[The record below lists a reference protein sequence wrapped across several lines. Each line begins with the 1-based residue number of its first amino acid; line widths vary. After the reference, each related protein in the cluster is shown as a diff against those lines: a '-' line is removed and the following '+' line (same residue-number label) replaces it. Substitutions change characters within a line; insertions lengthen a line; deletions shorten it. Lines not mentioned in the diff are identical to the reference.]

1 MLTTL
6 PSTPPASKAC
16 ATPCAAQRG
25 RARTAARRRMRISSL
40 RHASSRLPSAFS
52 GGRHDVI
59 SRSAC
64 SVGATSRSWGVR
76 PGAGGA
82 PGGAP
87 GSPGQLMGVHDSGCV
102 RRTAELCRRHQAL
115 HTRLASPFRRR
126 RASVSRRRP
135 HGRAETPRRGR
146 EAHVA
151 PARVEWCARSHS
163 LPGTRMTLG
172 RGGYT
177 T

>member
-1 MLTTL
+1 MCHAALH
-6 PSTPPASKAC
+6 SAVAVERRHVAACGSAASAKHLAAC
-16 ATPCAAQRG
+16 
-25 RARTAARRRMRISSL
+25 RAP
-40 RHASSRLPSAFS
+40 SRL
-52 GGRHDVI
+52 GVMI

-102 RRTAELCRRHQAL
+102 RRTAECRRHQAL

-135 HGRAETPRRGR
+135 HGRAGTPRRGR

-163 LPGTRMTLG
+163 LPGTRTAEPHWTLPG

>member
-1 MLTTL
+1 MCHAALH
-6 PSTPPASKAC
+6 SAVAVERRHVAACGSAASAKHLAAC
-16 ATPCAAQRG
+16 
-25 RARTAARRRMRISSL
+25 RAP
-40 RHASSRLPSAFS
+40 SRL
-52 GGRHDVI
+52 GVMI

-135 HGRAETPRRGR
+135 HGWAGTPRRGR
-146 EAHVA
+146 AAHVA

-163 LPGTRMTLG
+163 LPGHANG
-172 RGGYT
+172 RAALDFTGQGWIYHMMIS
-177 T
+177 